1 MARAGAPRI
10 ARCEQNVWTG
20 VAVLIGRRP
29 PRDTVAAMSLVEVSQ
44 RLSARVSALS
54 FRGPVTHVYNP
65 LDYARRP
72 HEIYLKKYGAGGAG
86 RILLVGMNP
95 GPFGM
100 AQTGVP
106 FGDVASVRDFLGIT
120 ARVGTPATMHPKR
133 PIDGFACR
141 RAEISG
147 TRLWGWVRERFGTAD
162 AFFRDAFIANYCPL
176 VFMEASGRNRTPDK
190 LAAAERD
197 PLFAACDEALR
208 AIVAILEPAAILAVG
223 GFATARARAAL
234 PGRTDRIHT
243 MLHPSPASPL
253 ANRSWVA
260 HADAALAR
268 CQSFKQESTPVQSR
282 ASGPDPEAD
291 GTLR

>member
-1 MARAGAPRI
+1 MP
-10 ARCEQNVWTG
+10 
-20 VAVLIGRRP
+20 
-29 PRDTVAAMSLVEVSQ
+29 LVEVSR

-54 FRGPVTHVYNP
+54 FAPPVTHVYNP

-72 HEIYLKKYGAGGAG
+72 HEIYLKKYGAGRAG
-86 RILLVGMNP
+86 RILLIGMNP

-106 FGDVASVRDFLGIT
+106 FGDVACVRDFLGIT
-120 ARVGTPATMHPKR
+120 ARVGAPAAVHPKR
-133 PIDGFACR
+133 PVDGFACA

-147 TRLWGWVRERFGTAD
+147 TRLWGWVRDRFGTPD
-162 AFFRDAFIANYCPL
+162 AFFRDAFVANYCPL

-190 LAAAERD
+190 LPATERE

-208 AIVAILEPAAILAVG
+208 ALVEIVEPAAILGVG

-234 PGRTDRIHT
+234 PGWTARIDT

-253 ANRSWVA
+253 ANRNWA
-260 HADAALAR
+260 AQADAALAR
-268 CQSFKQESTPVQSR
+268 CRQVQRMQENP
-282 ASGPDPEAD
+282 
-291 GTLR
+291 